1 MLKYN
6 LGYLLC
12 CVIFCHSAIVFGH
25 DFSAHKQNKVEF
37 TVVKH
42 HLNKSTSITYLGN
55 EALFIESG
63 GVKILFDPFFSH
75 DFGIYQQVPEHLI
88 AAIMQNQPP
97 FNDINAIF
105 ISHAHRDHFDAD
117 MMVKYLAANPEVS
130 FFAAKQAITHIEK
143 LTNKAAT
150 IKAKQLHAIQLTVNS
165 RPWTYNNQELKID
178 AVRIPHAGWPAR
190 ADVENLV
197 FRVTFKNGHT
207 IMHMGDADPDIQHY
221 LPHKH
226 HWSKTRVN
234 VNFPPY
240 WFFMSAQGRD
250 ILFNVLNTDKHIGV
264 HVPTTPPVQLDR
276 HTKEYFLTP
285 ESKHVIE

>member
-1 MLKYN
+1 MIKCNVCGVLSW
-6 LGYLLC
+6 
-12 CVIFCHSAIVFGH
+12 VIICLSGGAYSH
-25 DFSAHKQNKVEF
+25 DVYEQHQSKKQFVIDKHKIDNQ
-37 TVVKH
+37 TI
-42 HLNKSTSITYLGN
+42 ITYLGN

-63 GVKILFDPFFSH
+63 NEKILFDPFFSH

-88 AAIMQNQPP
+88 TAIMQNKPP
-97 FNDINAIF
+97 FDDISAIF

-117 MMVKYLAANPEVS
+117 MMIKYLATNTNVS
-130 FFAAKQAITHIEK
+130 LFAAKQAIKHIEQR
-143 LTNKAAT
+143 TNQTAN
-150 IKAKQLHAIQLTVNS
+150 IEAKQLHSIDLTLNS
-165 RPWTYNNQELKID
+165 NPWTYNGKYLTVD

-197 FRVTFKNGHT
+197 FRVTFNNGKT

-221 LPHKH
+221 IPYKS

-250 ILFNVLNTDKHIGV
+250 ILFNVLNADKHIGI
-264 HVPTTPPVQLDR
+264 HVPKTPPKRLDEY
-276 HTKEYFLTP
+276 TKDYFLIP
-285 ESKHVIE
+285 KSKHVIK